1 VTALSLTFLALAVCA
16 PLVVGLVSMIA
27 QIHVARDR
35 KSRTGN
41 GWDARD
47 TFEVKDA
54 ALGAAVMMFPI
65 AAALAF
71 VDAKLELPSW
81 QWWSVL
87 LAIGVISAPFFMRY
101 GSWSTETRK
110 RFEATI
116 APDEASQGG
125 DR

>member
-1 VTALSLTFLALAVCA
+1 MTALSLTFLALAVCA
-16 PLVVGLVSMIA
+16 PLVVGLVSMMT

-35 KSRTGN
+35 KSRTGK

-54 ALGAAVMMFPI
+54 ALGAAVMMLPI
-65 AAALAF
+65 AAAFAF

-87 LAIGVISAPFFMRY
+87 LAIGVISAPFSMRY
-101 GSWSTETRK
+101 GKWSTATRQ
-110 RFEATI
+110 RIEATI
-116 APDEASQGG
+116 APDEASKGG

>member
-1 VTALSLTFLALAVCA
+1 MTALSLTFLALAVCA
-16 PLVVGLVSMIA
+16 PLVVGLVSMLT

-35 KSRTGN
+35 RSRTGK

-54 ALGAAVMMFPI
+54 ALGAAVMLLPI
-65 AAALAF
+65 AAAFAF
-71 VDAKLELPSW
+71 FDAKLELPSW

-87 LAIGVISAPFFMRY
+87 LAIGVISAPFSMRY
-101 GSWSTETRK
+101 GKWSTETRK
-110 RFEATI
+110 RVEAAI
-116 APDEASQGG
+116 APDEASEGG